1 MAGKL
6 NKINKFFST
15 SDYFGNNNTTPLIRE
30 LTEILI
36 KKKWKPQEIN
46 DFMRKA
52 PILNQKPII
61 MVIIMLPRKWQ
72 NINK

>member
-6 NKINKFFST
+6 NKINKFFGT
-15 SDYFGNNNTTPLIRE
+15 SDYFGNHNTTPLIRE

-46 DFMRKA
+46 DFMRKVCNLESKA
-52 PILNQKPII
+52 YNNGYDNASKEMTEYQ
-61 MVIIMLPRKWQ
+61 
-72 NINK
+72 